1 MFDFINK
8 YFDSINAWR
17 EDDRFQK
24 RYHFSR
30 SEFAQLVCDQ
40 TQEQTGVE
48 NLSRSS
54 QERRGI
60 YVVPVNANSEAILA
74 SLTLRGPATDT
85 NRGFF
90 GAIAFVGNLHSAMR
104 EGEAA
109 KLTDRMYV
117 YVFEDGYNHKVVV
130 STKLDRAAFDAT
142 DDYLEF
148 RHTVNAMSTIMYTS
162 DFFSSIAAILRT
174 ED

>member
-1 MFDFINK
+1 MFEFINK
-8 YFDSINAWR
+8 YFDSIKAWR
-17 EDDRFQK
+17 EDVRFQK

-30 SEFAQLVCDQ
+30 AEFAQLVCDKPQDQ
-40 TQEQTGVE
+40 TEVE
-48 NLSRSS
+48 NLPLANCWDTP
-54 QERRGI
+54 ERRGI
-60 YVVPVNANSEAILA
+60 YVVPVNPKTESILA
-74 SLTLRGPATDT
+74 SLTLRGPAPAT

-90 GAIAFVGNLHSAMR
+90 GSIAFVGNLHSAMR

-130 STKLDRAAFDAT
+130 STKLDRAAFGST

-162 DFFSSIAAILRT
+162 DFFSSITA
-174 ED
+174 D